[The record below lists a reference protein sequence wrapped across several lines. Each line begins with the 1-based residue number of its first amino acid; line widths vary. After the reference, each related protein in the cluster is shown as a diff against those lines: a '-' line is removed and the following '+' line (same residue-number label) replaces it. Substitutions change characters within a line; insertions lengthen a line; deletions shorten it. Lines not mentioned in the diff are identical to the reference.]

1 MTDRELRRMSRAK
14 LAEYILFQDREIRR
28 LRDELDAAEKEL
40 EDRTVSAK
48 DPGDLS
54 ETGAQILEQLK
65 KTQETA
71 DRCMAALERI
81 LKEEGDGLPL
91 KTEL

>member
-40 EDRTVSAK
+40 ESRAVSAQA
-48 DPGDLS
+48 PGDLS
-54 ETGAQILEQLK
+54 ETGAKILEQLRE
-65 KTQETA
+65 TQEKA
-71 DRCMAALERI
+71 ERCMAALDRI
-81 LKEEGDGLPL
+81 LKEEGDALSP

>member
-1 MTDRELRRMSRAK
+1 MSRAK

-54 ETGAQILEQLK
+54 ETGAQILEQFRE
-65 KTQETA
+65 TQEKA
-71 DRCMAALERI
+71 GRCMAALERI
-81 LKEEGDGLPL
+81 LKEEGN
-91 KTEL
+91 